1 MENEDTLCI
10 AYADRFKD
18 SIIIGFSDG
27 RSGRFSAALLHGML
41 SQSEELVEPA
51 ALANVDLNDV
61 NLNDV
66 GFNDMGAP
74 NGLTAPPRSDDA
86 E

>member
-10 AYADRFKD
+10 AFADRFKD

-27 RSGRFSAALLHGML
+27 RSGRYSAALLHGML

-51 ALANVDLNDV
+51 ALADADLNDV
-61 NLNDV
+61 PLYE
-66 GFNDMGAP
+66 MGAP
-74 NGLTAPPRSDDA
+74 DGLAAPPRPDDT